1 MGKHTKRTGARS
13 RQTRKVLREEADARG
28 QYAGDDV
35 GSPTTQV
42 FDEEYH
48 TQVNRRRRRGRAGRV
63 ILFLIVF
70 LLVAALACGVW
81 YMHRVNSALSLGG
94 DKDSVKSALTEA
106 KADEP
111 FYMLLLGS
119 DSREHS
125 GTADRQ
131 DESGDNERSDV
142 MILVRVD
149 AAERKLTMLSI
160 PRDTPHIDSSGNIMK
175 INEVYNRDGA
185 AGTIKAVQQ
194 LVGVPISH
202 YAEIHFS
209 GFQELVDSLGG
220 VDVNVPIELSYS
232 DALTGERVTLQPG
245 QQTLDGQQAQ
255 IFARARHEYAGNQ
268 DEHRQEAVR
277 AIVAALVKKAQ
288 DTPVTRMPGVIL
300 SAAECVSTDMDVGT
314 ILPLALEL
322 HEGTTVYSGTGP
334 TAGAVDEAAGGLWLC
349 YQDDA
354 GWERVM
360 RVVDSG
366 DDPSKVSYA
375 GDTARIAGTE
385 ETVTIGE

>member
-1 MGKHTKRTGARS
+1 MGKHTKRTGAHS
-13 RQTRKVLREEADARG
+13 RQTKKVLREEADAHRRHV
-28 QYAGDDV
+28 GDDAR
-35 GSPTTQV
+35 SRPSQV

-48 TQVNRRRRRGRAGRV
+48 TRVNRRRRRGRAGRV

-81 YMHRVNSALSLGG
+81 YVHRVNSALSLGG
-94 DKDSVKSALTEA
+94 DEDSVKSALTET

-194 LVGVPISH
+194 LAGVPADRGEGHAS
-202 YAEIHFS
+202 A
-209 GFQELVDSLGG
+209 G
-220 VDVNVPIELSYS
+220 PA
-232 DALTGERVTLQPG
+232 DA
-245 QQTLDGQQAQ
+245 
-255 IFARARHEYAGNQ
+255 
-268 DEHRQEAVR
+268 
-277 AIVAALVKKAQ
+277 
-288 DTPVTRMPGVIL
+288 
-300 SAAECVSTDMDVGT
+300 
-314 ILPLALEL
+314 
-322 HEGTTVYSGTGP
+322 
-334 TAGAVDEAAGGLWLC
+334 
-349 YQDDA
+349 
-354 GWERVM
+354 
-360 RVVDSG
+360 
-366 DDPSKVSYA
+366 
-375 GDTARIAGTE
+375 
-385 ETVTIGE
+385 